1 MFIAASDTSTNTVQ
15 WAMAQLLRHPEK
27 MKKAAAELA
36 EQLGSKDFVTESDL
50 NKLPYLHAVVKET
63 LRLHPAV
70 PIIPREVVEDGVSLG
85 GFNVPKGTGVVVN
98 LWAIGRDEK
107 AWPSPEEF
115 IPERFLAAGE
125 VRSVVRHRLQ
135 AIWCWTEGV
144 PRDGV
149 HGAVRASAAGRD
161 SAQDRVGAA

>member
-1 MFIAASDTSTNTVQ
+1 
-15 WAMAQLLRHPEK
+15 MAQLLRHPEK

-85 GFNVPKGTGVVVN
+85 GFNVPKRD
-98 LWAIGRDEK
+98 GRRRQLVGNRRK
-107 AWPSPEEF
+107 KIRW
-115 IPERFLAAGE
+115 
-125 VRSVVRHRLQ
+125 
-135 AIWCWTEGV
+135 V
-144 PRDGV
+144 PRPP
-149 HGAVRASAAGRD
+149 RAPCGRHSLRWFLRGRELRSSAHPFGSWCAARGR
-161 SAQDRVGAA
+161 R